1 MTCDRCSELES
12 RIEAL
17 LDELHDVKVAAVRE
31 RSVERALRAGHP
43 STRRDDC
50 PVHVIKRPDLRL
62 VGEPS

>member
-1 MTCDRCSELES
+1 MTCDHCPCVPDLEA

-43 STRRDDC
+43 STRRDG
-50 PVHVIKRPDLRL
+50 RAALRL
-62 VGEPS
+62 IGGPG

>member
-1 MTCDRCSELES
+1 VSCDRCLELEA

-43 STRRDDC
+43 STRRDDY
-50 PVHVIKRPDLRL
+50 VHPSSGFLRR
-62 VGEPS
+62 VK